1 MADSSPRPVDD
12 RYTLSLEQSLQEL
25 QEKIQQHRE
34 ELAKLQQN
42 GRQSQTAPGPGKGSY
57 EVMKGAFEK
66 AAATPPFVPSSASV
80 LPALLALRK
89 THQTVAES
97 RAYLTSQGASLEQA
111 KRRLESEQANLADQK
126 LLQQSLEKRIQ
137 SLEDDAESRMELTP
151 EQAARERLDELKQKK
166 RRYDKETSKLLKA
179 LRKFIDDHLAAQLAA
194 EDLGGPVVGDMME
207 IDSDQL
213 VAGFNAQGRPMKAKS
228 KPDEDKR
235 QRRLEEVWGLPQ
247 EDGRDQRGEVDEAA
261 AAGREMRELTE
272 QLLNQLVE
280 AGGDST
286 ASYVKLPKE
295 TAAARFLVRS
305 KVAQFHPR
313 DATRLK
319 LIDFGRELDD

>member
-1 MADSSPRPVDD
+1 MSDSPPRAVGD
-12 RYTLSLEQSLQEL
+12 RYSLSLEQSLQEL
-25 QEKIQQHRE
+25 QEKIQQHRD
-34 ELAKLQQN
+34 ELALLQQN
-42 GRQSQTAPGPGKGSY
+42 GRQSKQSLPGPGRGSY
-57 EVMKGAFEK
+57 EVMKGAFEEV
-66 AAATPPFVPSSASV
+66 ATNPPFVPSSASV
-80 LPALLALRK
+80 LPALVALRK
-89 THQTVAES
+89 THQTIAES
-97 RAYLTSQGASLEQA
+97 RAYLQSQGTSLDKA

-137 SLEDDAESRMELTP
+137 ALTDDADSRMELTP
-151 EQAARERLDELKQKK
+151 EQAAKERLDELRKK
-166 RRYDKETSKLLKA
+166 KKHYDKERVRLLRA
-179 LRKFIDDHLAAQLAA
+179 LREFINNHLAAQIAA

-213 VAGFNAQGRPMKAKS
+213 AAGFNNQGRPVKAKS

-235 QRRLEEVWGLPQ
+235 QRRLEEVWGLSQ
-247 EDGRDQRGEVDEAA
+247 DNERETDETA

-272 QLLNQLVE
+272 ELLNQHIE

-286 ASYVKLPKE
+286 AAYVKIPKE
-295 TAAARFLVRS
+295 TAATRFLVRS